1 MEMFALAAY
10 RSRQAVLRFDEE
22 LTRAGIQT
30 QIVTTPQAVA
40 LGCGLSVRFAWED
53 TEKAL
58 ETYRLRPDSNLIG
71 FYLVYTDGAKI
82 QVTPIRV

>member
-22 LTRAGIQT
+22 LSRAGIQT

-58 ETYRLRPDSNLIG
+58 KVYSLRPDSNLIG

-82 QVTPIRV
+82 QVSPIRV